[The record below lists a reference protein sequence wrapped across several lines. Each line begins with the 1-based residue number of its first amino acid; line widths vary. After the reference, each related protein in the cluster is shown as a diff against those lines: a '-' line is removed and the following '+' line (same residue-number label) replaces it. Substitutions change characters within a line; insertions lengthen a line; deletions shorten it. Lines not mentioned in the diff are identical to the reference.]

1 MAENKGKTKGS
12 IIAAV
17 QSAQIAV
24 GSALK
29 GGAAAVAGGGDA
41 TGAQTIPLLEDL
53 RDIAN
58 THNSNT
64 KSVFSILKEMF
75 VFDKDAARRLRD
87 QQAELMKEKDK
98 GGGPSV
104 VQDIKEGKREM
115 GVPKLVGLGAGVIA
129 LAAFMKEI
137 NMDAILRLPQQV
149 KSIKGIATFVTGVTK
164 LGTLGLGARFIDTA
178 TDSLKLFKTNFIT
191 RLDDLK
197 ILAKSKFAGIKFPS
211 FLGLTDEIKKL
222 NFVTHNRESKAFK
235 NSVSALK
242 GIKTGIAG
250 VITPMTS
257 AFQSV
262 FGGGAAAGPAGAGGA
277 SSGALGKIL
286 APLKAIGKVIGK
298 LFLPITLIMGIFDG
312 YQGFMEEFEKEGS
325 IIDGIRGAVTGI
337 VDGFVGG
344 LVRLV
349 TDVIGWMLEK
359 LGLEHMA
366 DLITQFGKDATAAFS
381 TAVGGLVDIVTGIF
395 TLDLERIWGGIKGLV
410 GGTANFLF
418 DTLTLPLN
426 AMINFTKDLFK
437 WGDPDKPFVLK
448 DFIFGGP
455 TNEGEGLIP
464 KLKNWFKG
472 LFSFDVTA
480 IKENLFDMG
489 KTFKAIVAA
498 SAAAVKAGWPGGE
511 SPSEAYKRV
520 FEEMT
525 KGGTATETK
534 ADGTEIAKSVVT
546 DVEGNSTETNY
557 KTETINNAGNT
568 QEGNVTYVDNSAK
581 NVSNVSSTKNEQF
594 NGNLMTATDGY
605 WITVDG
611 QQYYVN
617 G

>member
-1 MAENKGKTKGS
+1 MDEITKGS
-12 IIAAV
+12 MIAAV

-24 GSALK
+24 GSAL
-29 GGAAAVAGGGDA
+29 GGGKQLASWQNPQMEILADA
-41 TGAQTIPLLEDL
+41 PKQLGSWQNPQMPLAESATMELLEDL

-64 KSVFSILKEMF
+64 KSVYSILKEMF

-87 QQAELMKEKDK
+87 QQAELMKEKGK
-98 GGGPSV
+98 GSV
-104 VQDIKEGKREM
+104 IQDIKEGKKEL
-115 GVPKLVGLGAGVIA
+115 GVGKMVGLGAGLIA
-129 LAAFMKEI
+129 LSAFMREI
-137 NMDAILRLPQQV
+137 NMDYILRLPQQV
-149 KSIKGIATFVTGVTK
+149 KSIKGIATFVSGVTK
-164 LGTLGLGARFIDTA
+164 IGTLGLGAKFIDNA

-191 RLDDLK
+191 RLGELK
-197 ILAKSKFAGIKFPS
+197 GIKLPS
-211 FLGLTDEIKKL
+211 FVGLADKFKQL
-222 NFVTHNRESKAFK
+222 NFVKHIAESKAYK
-235 NSVSALK
+235 AAVSVLK

-262 FGGGAAAGPAGAGGA
+262 FG

-286 APLKAIGKVIGK
+286 SPLKVIGK
-298 LFLPITLIMGIFDG
+298 LVGKLFLPLTIIMGIFDG

-325 IIDGIRGAVTGI
+325 ILDGIRGAVTGI

-344 LVRLV
+344 LVRLGA
-349 TDVIGWMLEK
+349 DVIGWMLEK

-366 DLITQFGKDATAAFS
+366 DLVRQFGKDATAAFS

-437 WGDPDKPFVLK
+437 WGNPDKPFVLK

-455 TNEGEGLIP
+455 TNDGEGFITKLI
-464 KLKNWFKG
+464 NWVKG
-472 LFSFDVTA
+472 LFTFDFTS
-480 IKENLFDMG
+480 IKEKVFDMNRV
-489 KTFKAIVAA
+489 FKAIIHA
-498 SAAAVKAGWPGGE
+498 SVAAVKAGWPGGE

-546 DVEGNSTETNY
+546 DVKGNTTETNY

-605 WITVDG
+605 WITADG

>member
-12 IIAAV
+12 MIAAI

-29 GGAAAVAGGGDA
+29 GGTAAVAGGGDA

-58 THNSNT
+58 THNANT

-98 GGGPSV
+98 GGPSV
-104 VQDIKEGKREM
+104 VADIKEGKREM
-115 GVPKLVGLGAGVIA
+115 GVPKLLGLGAGLIA
-129 LAAFMKEI
+129 LSAFMREI
-137 NMDAILRLPQQV
+137 NMDAILRLPTQV
-149 KSIKGIATFVTGVTK
+149 KSIKGIATFVSGVTK
-164 LGTLGLGARFIDTA
+164 LGTLGLGARFIDNA
-178 TDSLKLFKTNFIT
+178 TDSLKLFKTNFIA

-211 FLGLTDEIKKL
+211 FVGLTDEVKKL
-222 NFVTHNRESKAFK
+222 NFVRHISESKAYK
-235 NSVSALK
+235 TAVTALK

-250 VITPMTS
+250 IITPMTS
-257 AFQSV
+257 AFSSV
-262 FGGGAAAGPAGAGGA
+262 FGGGASAGPAGAGGG
-277 SSGALGKIL
+277 SSGALQKL
-286 APLKAIGKVIGK
+286 FAPLKAIGRVVGK

-349 TDVIGWMLEK
+349 TDVISWMLEK

-366 DLITQFGKDATAAFS
+366 DLISQFGKDATAAFS

-455 TNEGEGLIP
+455 TNDGEGLIP
-464 KLKNWFKG
+464 RLKNWFKG

-480 IKENLFDMG
+480 VKEKLFDMG

-525 KGGTATETK
+525 KGGTSTETK

-568 QEGNVTYVDNSAK
+568 QEGNITYVDNSAK
-581 NVSNVSSTKNEQF
+581 NVSNNSSQKTEHF

>member
-12 IIAAV
+12 MIAAV

-29 GGAAAVAGGGDA
+29 GGMAAVAGGGDA

-53 RDIAN
+53 RDIASTN
-58 THNSNT
+58 EKNT
-64 KSVFSILKEMF
+64 KSLYSILKEMF

-87 QQAELMKEKDK
+87 QQAELMKEKGK

-115 GVPKLVGLGAGVIA
+115 GVPKLLGLGAGLIA
-129 LAAFMKEI
+129 LSAFMREI
-137 NMDAILRLPQQV
+137 NMDAILRLPTQV
-149 KSIKGIATFVTGVTK
+149 KSIKGIATFVGGVTK
-164 LGTLGLGARFIDTA
+164 LGTLGLGARFVDNA

-222 NFVTHNRESKAFK
+222 NFVTHIRESKAFK

-262 FGGGAAAGPAGAGGA
+262 FGAGGA
-277 SSGALGKIL
+277 SSGALGKL
-286 APLKAIGKVIGK
+286 FAPLKAIGKVVGK

-337 VDGFVGG
+337 VDGFIGG

-349 TDVIGWMLEK
+349 TNVIGWMLEK
-359 LGLEHMA
+359 LGLNHMA
-366 DLITQFGKDATAAFS
+366 DLIKQFGEDATGAFK

-437 WGDPDKPFVLK
+437 WGNPDKPFVLK

-455 TNEGEGLIP
+455 TNDGEGFITKLI
-464 KLKNWFKG
+464 NWVKG
-472 LFSFDVTA
+472 LFTFDFTS
-480 IKENLFDMG
+480 IKEKVFDMNRV
-489 KTFKAIVAA
+489 FKAIIHA
-498 SAAAVKAGWPGGE
+498 SVAAVKAGWPGGE

-546 DVEGNSTETNY
+546 DVKGNTTETNY

-605 WITVDG
+605 WITADG

>member
-1 MAENKGKTKGS
+1 
-12 IIAAV
+12 
-17 QSAQIAV
+17 
-24 GSALK
+24 
-29 GGAAAVAGGGDA
+29 
-41 TGAQTIPLLEDL
+41 
-53 RDIAN
+53 
-58 THNSNT
+58 
-64 KSVFSILKEMF
+64 MF

-87 QQAELMKEKDK
+87 QQAELMKEKE
-98 GGGPSV
+98 GSPSV
-104 VQDIKEGKREM
+104 VQDIKEGKKKL
-115 GVPKLVGLGAGVIA
+115 GVGKMVGLGAGLVA
-129 LAAFMKEI
+129 LSAFMREI
-137 NMDAILRLPQQV
+137 NMDYILRLPQQV
-149 KSIKGIATFVTGVTK
+149 KSIKGIATFVSGVTK
-164 LGTLGLGARFIDTA
+164 IGTLGLGAKFIDNA

-191 RLDDLK
+191 RLGELK
-197 ILAKSKFAGIKFPS
+197 GIKLPS
-211 FLGLTDEIKKL
+211 FVGLADKFKQL
-222 NFVTHNRESKAFK
+222 NFVKHIAESKAYK
-235 NSVSALK
+235 AAVSVLK
-242 GIKTGIAG
+242 SIKTGIAG
-250 VITPMTS
+250 IITPMTS

-262 FGGGAAAGPAGAGGA
+262 FGG
-277 SSGALGKIL
+277 SGALSKL
-286 APLKAIGKVIGK
+286 FAPLKVIGK
-298 LFLPITLIMGIFDG
+298 LVGKLFLPLTIIMGIFDG

-325 IIDGIRGAVTGI
+325 ILDGIRGAVTGI

-344 LVRLV
+344 LIRLGA
-349 TDVIGWMLEK
+349 DVVGWMLEK

-366 DLITQFGKDATAAFS
+366 DLVRQFGKDATAAFS

-437 WGDPDKPFVLK
+437 WGNPDKPFVLK

-455 TNEGEGLIP
+455 TNDGDGLIP

-472 LFSFDVTA
+472 LFSFDVTS
-480 IKENLFDMG
+480 IKEKIFDMS
-489 KTFKAIVAA
+489 KTFKAMTRAGV
-498 SAAAVKAGWPGGE
+498 AAVKAGLNPWDGVSAAE
-511 SPSEAYKRV
+511 KYREV
-520 FEEMT
+520 FDSIMN
-525 KGGTATETK
+525 GNGTATETE
-534 ADGTEIAKSVVT
+534 GTKIAKSVVT
-546 DVEGNSTETNY
+546 DVKGNTTETNY

>member
-1 MAENKGKTKGS
+1 MDEITKGS
-12 IIAAV
+12 MIAAI
-17 QSAQIAV
+17 QSAQTAV
-24 GSALK
+24 GSTL
-29 GGAAAVAGGGDA
+29 GGGKQLASWQNPQMEILADA
-41 TGAQTIPLLEDL
+41 PKQLASWQNPQMQLAESATMELLEDL

-64 KSVFSILKEMF
+64 KSVYSILKEMF

-87 QQAELMKEKDK
+87 QQAELMKEKE
-98 GGGPSV
+98 GSPSV
-104 VQDIKEGKREM
+104 VQDIKEGKKKL
-115 GVPKLVGLGAGVIA
+115 GVGKMVGLGAGLVA
-129 LAAFMKEI
+129 LSAFMREI
-137 NMDAILRLPQQV
+137 NMDYILRLPQQV
-149 KSIKGIATFVTGVTK
+149 KSIKGIATFVSGVTK
-164 LGTLGLGARFIDTA
+164 IGTLGLGAKFIDNA

-191 RLDDLK
+191 RLGELK
-197 ILAKSKFAGIKFPS
+197 GIKLPS
-211 FLGLTDEIKKL
+211 FVGLADKFKQL
-222 NFVTHNRESKAFK
+222 NFVKHIAESKAYK
-235 NSVSALK
+235 AAVSVLK

-262 FGGGAAAGPAGAGGA
+262 FGK
-277 SSGALGKIL
+277 SGALGKL
-286 APLKAIGKVIGK
+286 LSPLKVIGK
-298 LFLPITLIMGIFDG
+298 LVGKLFLPLTIIMGIFDG

-325 IIDGIRGAVTGI
+325 ILDGIRGAVTGI

-344 LVRLV
+344 LIRLGA
-349 TDVIGWMLEK
+349 DVIGWMLEK

-366 DLITQFGKDATAAFS
+366 DLITEFGENATAAFK

-410 GGTANFLF
+410 GGTANFLV

-437 WGDPDKPFVLK
+437 WGDPDIPFVLK
-448 DFIFGGP
+448 DFILGGP
-455 TNEGEGLIP
+455 TNDGDGLIP
-464 KLKNWFKG
+464 KLINLVKG
-472 LFSFDVTA
+472 LFSFDVTG
-480 IKENLFDMG
+480 IKEKIFDMG
-489 KTFKAIVAA
+489 KIFKAMTRAG
-498 SAAAVKAGWPGGE
+498 AAAVKAGLNPWDGVSAAE
-511 SPSEAYKRV
+511 KYREV
-520 FEEMT
+520 FDSIMAG
-525 KGGTATETK
+525 GGTATETK
-534 ADGTEIAKSVVT
+534 GTEIAKSVVT
-546 DVEGNSTETNY
+546 DVKGNTTETNY

-611 QQYYVN
+611 QQYYV
-617 G
+617 